1 MSSFALT
8 LLWPWGVALVVTP
21 VVIWWATRRGLLD
34 HPTERKAHTKPT
46 PLLGGVAVL
55 IASALGLVLALPFI
69 EPLGWSFE
77 GVESL
82 LVLGGGAMA
91 MAALGLYDDLYDVR
105 AGPKAAVQVA
115 VAAATWWLGFRL
127 GNVQLPFGF
136 VLIDAAAPS
145 LLLTVAWIVLVT
157 NAFNLIDGMDGLT
170 TGVGVITGLTVYW
183 LAAEFRETGAVLGAL
198 ALSGALAGFLR
209 YNLPP
214 ARIFLGDCGAYAI
227 GYTISVL
234 AIASYQRSTT
244 AMLIVVPLLA
254 AGVPMLDTLL
264 VSARRFSWHL
274 REAGFGGLHPIQVVR
289 AVMRADRGHI
299 HHLLLR
305 SGWEGPRVLLV
316 LYAVSGGLAALA
328 LATRHASANVR
339 WGLLVGLLASGFV
352 VQRWLGRRAEARER
366 ARVLATAAS
375 ESAPG
380 PTG

>member
-1 MSSFALT
+1 MSSFALV
-8 LLWPWGVALVVTP
+8 LPLPWAVALAVTP
-21 VVIWWATRRGLLD
+21 GVIWWATRQGLLD
-34 HPTERKAHTKPT
+34 YPTARKAHTKPT

-55 IASALGLVLALPFI
+55 IASAVGLALALPFI
-69 EPLGWSFE
+69 APLGWGFE

-82 LVLGGGAMA
+82 LVLGGGALA

-105 AGPKAAVQVA
+105 AASKVAVQVV

-127 GNVQLPFGF
+127 GSVQLPFDF
-136 VLIDAAAPS
+136 VLVDSDALS

-183 LAAEFRETGAVLGAL
+183 LAAEFRQTGAALGAL
-198 ALSGALAGFLR
+198 ALVGALAGFLR
-209 YNLPP
+209 YNLPA

-234 AIASYQRSTT
+234 AIASYQKSST

-254 AGVPMLDTLL
+254 AGVPLLDMLL
-264 VSARRFSWHL
+264 VSLRRLFWHL
-274 REAGFGGLHPIQVVR
+274 RHGGLGGLRPMQIVR

-305 SGWEGPRVLLV
+305 SGWDARRVLLV
-316 LYAVSGGLAALA
+316 LYTLSGGLAVLA
-328 LATRHASANVR
+328 LVTRHASANVR
-339 WGLLVGLLASGFV
+339 WGLLMALLVSGLVA
-352 VQRWLGRRAEARER
+352 QRWLERRAEARER
-366 ARVLATAAS
+366 DR
-375 ESAPG
+375 APG
-380 PTG
+380 TSAGEPAPRPTG